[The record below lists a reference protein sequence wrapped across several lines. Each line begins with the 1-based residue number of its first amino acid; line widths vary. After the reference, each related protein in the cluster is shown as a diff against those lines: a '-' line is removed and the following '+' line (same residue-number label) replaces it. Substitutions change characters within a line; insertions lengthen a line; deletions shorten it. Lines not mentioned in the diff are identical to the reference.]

1 MSRTLLALM
10 VPEAEPLVGDLRA
23 RLDPA
28 AALGLGAHITLV
40 YPFLD
45 SERITPAVADR
56 LRTVA
61 ASRRPLAFQL
71 DAVRMFPSTVWLAPS
86 PATEIGSLAAALQLA
101 FPERPRRDREFPEYV
116 PHVSVAR
123 EVRRDRQAIAA
134 TLEERLHANGP
145 LRCSV
150 HHVHVMERA
159 PDGWRTRLV
168 VDLGGAPASSR
179 AEREPGEGAVSRGT
193 R

>member
-10 VPEAEPLVGDLRA
+10 VSEAEPLVGDLRA

-28 AALGLGAHITLV
+28 AKKGLGAHITLV

-45 SERITPAVADR
+45 SEHITPAIEER

-61 ASRRPLAFQL
+61 AVRQPLSFHL

-86 PATEIGSLAAALQLA
+86 PVEAIASLAAALRLA
-101 FPERPRRDREFPEYV
+101 FPESPRRDREFPDYV

-123 EVRRDRQAIAA
+123 DVRRDRDAIAA
-134 TLEERLHANGP
+134 TVQERLHAHGP
-145 LRCSV
+145 VSCVVRQV
-150 HHVHVMERA
+150 HAMERG
-159 PDGWRTRLV
+159 PDGWKTRLIAE
-168 VDLGGAPASSR
+168 LGRCGRP
-179 AEREPGEGAVSRGT
+179 T
-193 R
+193 

>member
-10 VPEAEPLVGDLRA
+10 VPEAEPLIGDLRA

-28 AALGLGAHITLV
+28 AKLGLGAHITLV

-45 SERITPAVADR
+45 SERITPAVTDR

-61 ASRRPLAFQL
+61 AARRPLAFRL

-86 PATEIGSLAAALQLA
+86 PAAAIGSLAAALQLA

-123 EVRRDRQAIAA
+123 DVRRDRDAIAA
-134 TLEERLHANGP
+134 VVEERLHASGP
-145 LRCSV
+145 VSCLARQV
-150 HHVHVMERA
+150 YVMERA
-159 PDGWRTRLV
+159 VEGWTERLV
-168 VDLGGAPASSR
+168 VNLGGAPEVA
-179 AEREPGEGAVSRGT
+179 
-193 R
+193 

>member
-1 MSRTLLALM
+1 MSMSRTLLALM

-28 AALGLGAHITLV
+28 AKLGLGAHITLV

-45 SERITPAVADR
+45 SERITHAVADR

-61 ASRRPLAFQL
+61 AARQPLAFHL

-86 PATEIGSLAAALQLA
+86 PAAAIGSLAAALQLA
-101 FPERPRRDREFPEYV
+101 FPERPRRDREFPDYV

-123 EVRRDRQAIAA
+123 EVRRDRGAIAA
-134 TLEERLHANGP
+134 TLEERLHASGP
-145 LRCSV
+145 VPCMVR
-150 HHVHVMERA
+150 HVHVMERA
-159 PDGWRTRLV
+159 PEGWQTRLV
-168 VDLGGAPASSR
+168 VELGGPS
-179 AEREPGEGAVSRGT
+179 
-193 R
+193 

>member
-28 AALGLGAHITLV
+28 AKLGLGAHITLV

-61 ASRRPLAFQL
+61 AARQPLAFRL

-86 PATEIGSLAAALQLA
+86 PTAAIGLLAAALQLA
-101 FPERPRRDREFPEYV
+101 FPERPRRDREFPDYV

-123 EVRRDRQAIAA
+123 DVRRDREAIAGA
-134 TLEERLHANGP
+134 LEERLHANGP
-145 LRCSV
+145 VACVAR
-150 HHVHVMERA
+150 HVHVMERA
-159 PDGWRTRLV
+159 SEGWRTLLIAG
-168 VDLGGAPASSR
+168 LGGADGGVDPLLQR
-179 AEREPGEGAVSRGT
+179 A
-193 R
+193 

>member
-10 VPEAEPLVGDLRA
+10 VPEAEPLIGDLRA

-28 AALGLGAHITLV
+28 APLGLASHITLV

-45 SERITPAVADR
+45 SERITPAVEER

-61 ASRRPLAFQL
+61 AARQPLAFHL

-86 PATEIGSLAAALQLA
+86 PSAGIAALAAALQLA
-101 FPERPRRDREFPEYV
+101 FPERPRRDREFPEYI

-123 EVRRDRQAIAA
+123 DVRRDREAIAA
-134 TLEERLHANGP
+134 ALGERLHANGP
-145 LRCSV
+145 VACVAGQV
-150 HHVHVMERA
+150 HAMERA
-159 PDGWRTRLV
+159 PDGWKTRLV
-168 VDLGGAPASSR
+168 VTLGGAPTDS
-179 AEREPGEGAVSRGT
+179 GGTGDGARRGRT
-193 R
+193 IR